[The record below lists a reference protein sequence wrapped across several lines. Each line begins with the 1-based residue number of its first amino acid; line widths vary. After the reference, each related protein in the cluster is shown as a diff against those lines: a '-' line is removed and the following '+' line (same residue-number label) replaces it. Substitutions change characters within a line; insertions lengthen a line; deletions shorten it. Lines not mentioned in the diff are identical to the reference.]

1 MKKYT
6 VRLIAAEAPMS
17 MFRDSEVD
25 ARASMLSACEPSIA
39 SWLTWKASE
48 RQERRP
54 ASLYAAI
61 MTAYDAAKAQVVL
74 KDQHI
79 ELRRQAGPSGGRD
92 VAADETNS
100 LRFFFF
106 ATQAS
111 GGVRMWRPTSKT
123 ECKAGVARLVSFL
136 AVRFGSTVRC
146 ERIVGSAGLS
156 SK

>member
-6 VRLIAAEAPMS
+6 VRLNAAEAPMS

-79 ELRRQAGPSGGRD
+79 EPKRPTAVGGVAPPPGGRPKKKNSAFLFAWNCRLK
-92 VAADETNS
+92 VAPS
-100 LRFFFF
+100 PV
-106 ATQAS
+106 
-111 GGVRMWRPTSKT
+111 GI
-123 ECKAGVARLVSFL
+123 L
-136 AVRFGSTVRC
+136 AYSVTV
-146 ERIVGSAGLS
+146 EGDLNGLQCHIFCA
-156 SK
+156 